1 MGTEMSYLIGH
12 SIATNLGQVMHPLLS
27 VGIVQSRRPD
37 SGNSMQQM
45 SLGADAA
52 PTDWCDSSQ
61 PAWPPQASRAQ
72 GLEQLEAFISKAG
85 RAYQTHRNTD
95 LGPGRHGHVSLLSP
109 YLRHRLIDETE
120 VLSQVLAEHSQ
131 SEAFKFVQEVFWR
144 SYWKGWLEQRSLL
157 WPEYQQQLPGILQRQ
172 TQNRRQSDDYNA
184 AVNGATH
191 IPLFNEWCEELVR
204 TGYLHNHARMWFA
217 SIWIFTLKLPW
228 QLGADFFV
236 RHLMDGDPAS
246 NTLGWRWVA
255 GLHTAGKSYLATA
268 KNIKTCAQAR
278 LAGRSDQELGLN
290 KLATSTF
297 NLPEH
302 LSAKAL
308 QKTEIRWPAPETAD
322 PAGYQANHGRTALL
336 LTEEDLTWMPSQQP
350 QGIVA
355 LSASPRSVIAS
366 CSDVVRHFTES
377 AIHDGLQR
385 FTGHYASLGLPCAE
399 SALDDEALVRWLV
412 EQRMDAVVCAYAPMG
427 PTRLRLRALRGQL
440 ACKGISMRMQ
450 MRDYDRLVW
459 PHASR
464 GFFQLGKRIPE
475 FLDIMRLGA

>member
-191 IPLFNEWCEELVR
+191 IALFNEWCEELVR

-297 NLPEH
+297 NLPEL

-336 LTEEDLTWMPSQQP
+336 LTEEDLTWMPSQPP

>member
-1 MGTEMSYLIGH
+1 MGAEMSYLIGH

-308 QKTEIRWPAPETAD
+308 QKTEIRWPAPETAE

>member
-1 MGTEMSYLIGH
+1 MGAEMSYLIGH

-336 LTEEDLTWMPSQQP
+336 LTEEDLTWMPSQPP

>member
-1 MGTEMSYLIGH
+1 
-12 SIATNLGQVMHPLLS
+12 MHPLLS

-191 IPLFNEWCEELVR
+191 IALFNEWCEELVR

>member
-120 VLSQVLAEHSQ
+120 VLSQVLAQHSQ

>member
-1 MGTEMSYLIGH
+1 
-12 SIATNLGQVMHPLLS
+12 MHPLLS

-61 PAWPPQASRAQ
+61 PAWPPQASRTQ

>member
-1 MGTEMSYLIGH
+1 MGAEMSYLIGH

-278 LAGRSDQELGLN
+278 LAGRSDQELGLT

>member
-1 MGTEMSYLIGH
+1 
-12 SIATNLGQVMHPLLS
+12 MHPLLS
-27 VGIVQSRRPD
+27 VGIVQSRYPD

-191 IPLFNEWCEELVR
+191 IALFNEWCEELVR

>member
-1 MGTEMSYLIGH
+1 MGAEMSYLIGH

-297 NLPEH
+297 NLPEL

>member
-1 MGTEMSYLIGH
+1 MGAEMSYLIGH

-191 IPLFNEWCEELVR
+191 IALFNEWCEELVR

-297 NLPEH
+297 NLPEL

>member
-27 VGIVQSRRPD
+27 VGIVQTRRPD

-268 KNIKTCAQAR
+268 KNIKTCAQTR

>member
-1 MGTEMSYLIGH
+1 MGAEMSYLIGH

-308 QKTEIRWPAPETAD
+308 QKTEMRWPAPETAD

>member
-27 VGIVQSRRPD
+27 VGIVQSNRPD
-37 SGNSMQQM
+37 SGNRMQQM
-45 SLGADAA
+45 SLEADAA

>member
-1 MGTEMSYLIGH
+1 MGAEMSYLIGH

-27 VGIVQSRRPD
+27 VGIVQSGRPD

-297 NLPEH
+297 NLPEL

>member
-1 MGTEMSYLIGH
+1 MGAEMSYLIGH

>member
-1 MGTEMSYLIGH
+1 
-12 SIATNLGQVMHPLLS
+12 MHPLLS

-61 PAWPPQASRAQ
+61 PAWPPQASRTQ

-297 NLPEH
+297 NLPEL

-322 PAGYQANHGRTALL
+322 PAGYQANHGCTALL

>member
-1 MGTEMSYLIGH
+1 MGTEMSYLIRH
-12 SIATNLGQVMHPLLS
+12 SISTKVGQEVRPPPS
-27 VGIVQSRRPD
+27 VGIVRSKTQDQGSR
-37 SGNSMQQM
+37 MQQM
-45 SLGADAA
+45 ALGTDAT
-52 PTDWCDSSQ
+52 PTDWCDPGQ

-95 LGPGRHGHVSLLSP
+95 LGSGRHGHVSLLSP
-109 YLRHRLIDETE
+109 YLRHRLINETE

-131 SEAFKFVQEVFWR
+131 SEAFKFIQEVFWR

-157 WPEYQQQLPGILQRQ
+157 WPEYQQQLPGILQRA
-172 TQNRRQSDDYNA
+172 TQNRRQCDDYNA
-184 AVNGATH
+184 AVNAATH

-268 KNIKTCAQAR
+268 KNIRTCAQAR
-278 LAGRSDQELGLN
+278 LQGRSDQELGLN

-308 QKTEIRWPAPETAD
+308 QKTEIRWPAPESAD
-322 PAGYQANHGRTALL
+322 AAGYRANHGRTALL

-366 CSDVVRHFTES
+366 SSEVVSHFTDS
-377 AIHDGLQR
+377 AIDDGLRR
-385 FTGHYASLGLPCAE
+385 FTDHYTAQGLPCAE
-399 SALDDEALVRWLV
+399 TALDDEALVHWLE
-412 EQRMDAVVCAYAPMG
+412 EQRMDAMVCAYVPMG

-475 FLDIMRLGA
+475 FLDIMRLSA

>member
-95 LGPGRHGHVSLLSP
+95 VGPGRHGHVSLLSP

>member
-1 MGTEMSYLIGH
+1 
-12 SIATNLGQVMHPLLS
+12 MHPLLS

-191 IPLFNEWCEELVR
+191 IALFNEWCEELVR

-336 LTEEDLTWMPSQQP
+336 LTEEDLTWMPSQPP

>member
-297 NLPEH
+297 NLPEL

-336 LTEEDLTWMPSQQP
+336 LTEEDLTWMPSQPP

>member
-1 MGTEMSYLIGH
+1 MGAEMSYLIGH

-61 PAWPPQASRAQ
+61 PAWPPQASRTQ

>member
-1 MGTEMSYLIGH
+1 MGTKMSYLIGH

-27 VGIVQSRRPD
+27 VGIVQSRHPD

-297 NLPEH
+297 NLPEL

-355 LSASPRSVIAS
+355 LSESPRSVIAS
-366 CSDVVRHFTES
+366 SSDVVRHFTKS

-385 FTGHYASLGLPCAE
+385 FTGYYAALGLPCAK

>member
-1 MGTEMSYLIGH
+1 MGAEMSYLIGH

-297 NLPEH
+297 NLPEL

-336 LTEEDLTWMPSQQP
+336 LTEEDLTWMPSQPP

>member
-1 MGTEMSYLIGH
+1 MGAEMSYLIGH

-475 FLDIMRLGA
+475 FLDIMRLSA